1 MDADV
6 LMKKSFEYNP
16 YSRDNPDAIK
26 KIEQKKSL
34 MQKQINIWKLELNDL
49 LLSDKDPK
57 RQLELAQN
65 IYQEMKVMDNS
76 MEKYV
81 DIFGIKT
88 RMTNMTSRFFYEN
101 KLNVVMIKPS
111 AYFLGVRATIRE
123 RFLKKGQGA
132 LFE

>member
-1 MDADV
+1 
-6 LMKKSFEYNP
+6 MKKSFEYNP

-34 MQKQINIWKLELNDL
+34 MQKQINIWKLESNDL
-49 LLSDKDPK
+49 LLRDKDPK
-57 RQLELAQN
+57 RQSELAQN

-123 RFLKKGQGA
+123 RF
-132 LFE
+132 